1 MRRLDYRETVMSN
14 LALKNDWPG
23 DAELSTLAEAV
34 EQAAWHDAMR
44 AAPAWVLAACGIHAA
59 EIGAALL
66 LVSCDSKSLL
76 FNRVIGLG
84 ERMPATDETIA
95 RIKERYEQLGS
106 RRFLVHAGAYARPM
120 RLGRKL
126 QQHGLVPYRRSWV
139 KLIRPAVSC
148 PRPETQVMVR
158 DARLGDAP
166 HVASIVG
173 QAFDLTQAEAEIIAH
188 LIERP
193 RWRVF
198 TAELNGEIAG
208 AAGMFVDDANVA
220 YLAFAATR
228 PELRRNGAQRA
239 LLHARIDAAI
249 VAGCDYIATE
259 TGFPLTADEPSPS
272 YHNMLWAGFRPLSI
286 RDNYAPPGTRW
297 ESEPSTEPGA

>member
-1 MRRLDYRETVMSN
+1 MSN

-23 DAELSTLAEAV
+23 EAELSTLAEAV
-34 EQAAWHDAMR
+34 EQAAWRDAMQ
-44 AAPAWVLAACGIHAA
+44 AAPSWVLAACGIHACD
-59 EIGAALL
+59 IGDALL

-95 RIKERYEQLGS
+95 KIMDRYWQLGS
-106 RRFLVHAGAYARPM
+106 RQYLVHAGAYARPM

-126 QQHGLVPYRRSWV
+126 QQHALTPYRRSWV
-139 KLIRPAVSC
+139 KLIRPAVPGS
-148 PRPETQVMVR
+148 RPDTSVTVR
-158 DARLGDAP
+158 DARSEDAH

-173 QAFDLTQAEAEIIAH
+173 TGFDLTQAEAEIFAH
-188 LIERP
+188 LIGRP

-198 TAELNGEIAG
+198 IAELNGE
-208 AAGMFVDDANVA
+208 AAGVAFMFVDGNMA
-220 YLAFAATR
+220 YLAVAATR

-239 LLHARIDAAI
+239 LLYARIEAA
-249 VAGCDYIATE
+249 VEAGCDYIATE

-272 YHNMLWAGFRPLSI
+272 YHNILWAGFRPLSI
-286 RDNYAPPGTRW
+286 RDNYAPKDTQWDHEMRA
-297 ESEPSTEPGA
+297 S